1 MAASAGSV
9 RCGLVTAARPRAG
22 LLTAAGLGRP
32 RGGRGRPALTATGA
46 LKAYKEKAVRVEPV
60 RGAGRGRRS
69 GAAVSSKGSETL
81 V

>member
-1 MAASAGSV
+1 M
-9 RCGLVTAARPRAG
+9 
-22 LLTAAGLGRP
+22 
-32 RGGRGRPALTATGA
+32 
-46 LKAYKEKAVRVEPV
+46 KAYKEKAVRVEPV